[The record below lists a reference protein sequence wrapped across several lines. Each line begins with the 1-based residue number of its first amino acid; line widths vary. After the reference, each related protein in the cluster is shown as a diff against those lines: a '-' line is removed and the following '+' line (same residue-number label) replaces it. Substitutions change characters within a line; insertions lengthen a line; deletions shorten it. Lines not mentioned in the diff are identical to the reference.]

1 MSEVEAQAN
10 GKCRREINVR
20 FGNTIQNDVLFF
32 EAWKFQ
38 KFSMLKKRSLILTI
52 RTSIDKQLIN
62 DWDFEEWGLRE
73 SVCSRENLTVI
84 VISIQSTQIH
94 VPCVRLTLFCVLI
107 NKRYF
112 QSQFYSLQLQHYRW
126 LHQHRS
132 SHPEI

>member
-10 GKCRREINVR
+10 GKCRREINVH

-32 EAWKFQ
+32 KAWKFQ
-38 KFSMLKKRSLILTI
+38 RFSMLKKRSLIFTI

-73 SVCSRENLTVI
+73 SVFPEKNLMVI

-94 VPCVRLTLFCVLI
+94 VPCVCLTLFCVLI